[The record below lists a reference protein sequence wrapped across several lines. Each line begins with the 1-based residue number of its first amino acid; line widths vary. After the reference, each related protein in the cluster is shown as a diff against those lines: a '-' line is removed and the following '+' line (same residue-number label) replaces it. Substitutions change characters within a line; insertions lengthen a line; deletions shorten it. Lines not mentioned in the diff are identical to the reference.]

1 MPEDEKEEVPVVS
14 DEDVVEQ
21 LLSELGVDEEM
32 RRELVESG
40 RASEDIL
47 KVEPAAQVRRRLD
60 MEKSIERVRQSLS
73 QVERSLMT
81 VDAAIGRIERSLV
94 PVVLSFL
101 VSLKGN
107 LVSLRTTVIG
117 RSKRK
122 AKTNLQETF
131 VESVVKPVAEEEFA
145 KIEETLTSGMS
156 APIMEKLKEISEDL
170 STSVRAAQE
179 DLAALKASLDDYT
192 QKTVSEVEFLTKEL
206 SLKPRVEVPVE
217 VQERIR
223 GLERRVEELTRDLTL
238 AEQKIQNREAEIG
251 ELKKRLEQSREL
263 IDSLEGTVASLRAA
277 PSVDAS
283 EIADLRQQ
291 LKALEASKDV
301 LQEKLNDALEE
312 LERARERTK
321 GALAQVAAKE
331 LECEDLRTR
340 VDQLEFEVNRYRER
354 LAELDDLKARL
365 ASCES
370 GDMARELNRLKSE
383 LDRVQAA
390 NERLTKEHQAMAEKL
405 AATEARLNRYLDL
418 MHSTDKTKAFMMVEE
433 TGQMT
438 LKEIGRSLGVSPAQV
453 MKWAED
459 FEKLGLVQIVNGE
472 TLVLVER
479 GHQDEPTE

>member
-81 VDAAIGRIERSLV
+81 VDAAIDRIERSLV

-101 VSLKGN
+101 VNLKGN

-192 QKTVSEVEFLTKEL
+192 QKTVTEVEFLTKEL
-206 SLKPRVEVPVE
+206 SLKPRVEVPAE
-217 VQERIR
+217 VQERLR

-238 AEQKIQNREAEIG
+238 AEQKIQNREAETD

-263 IDSLEGTVASLRAA
+263 IDSLEGTVASMRAA

-301 LQEKLNDALEE
+301 LQERLNDALEE

-365 ASCES
+365 ASYES
-370 GDMARELNRLKSE
+370 GDMARELDRLKSE

-405 AATEARLNRYLDL
+405 AATEARLNGYLGL
-418 MHSTDKTKAFMMVEE
+418 MQSTDKTKAFMMVEE

-459 FEKLGLVQIVNGE
+459 FERLGLVKIVNGE

>member
-81 VDAAIGRIERSLV
+81 VDAAIDRIERSLV

-101 VSLKGN
+101 VNLKGN

-156 APIMEKLKEISEDL
+156 APIMEKLEEISEDL

-206 SLKPRVEVPVE
+206 SLK
-217 VQERIR
+217 
-223 GLERRVEELTRDLTL
+223 
-238 AEQKIQNREAEIG
+238 
-251 ELKKRLEQSREL
+251 
-263 IDSLEGTVASLRAA
+263 
-277 PSVDAS
+277 
-283 EIADLRQQ
+283 
-291 LKALEASKDV
+291 
-301 LQEKLNDALEE
+301 
-312 LERARERTK
+312 
-321 GALAQVAAKE
+321 
-331 LECEDLRTR
+331 
-340 VDQLEFEVNRYRER
+340 
-354 LAELDDLKARL
+354 
-365 ASCES
+365 
-370 GDMARELNRLKSE
+370 
-383 LDRVQAA
+383 
-390 NERLTKEHQAMAEKL
+390 
-405 AATEARLNRYLDL
+405 
-418 MHSTDKTKAFMMVEE
+418 
-433 TGQMT
+433 
-438 LKEIGRSLGVSPAQV
+438 
-453 MKWAED
+453 
-459 FEKLGLVQIVNGE
+459 
-472 TLVLVER
+472 
-479 GHQDEPTE
+479 

>member
-81 VDAAIGRIERSLV
+81 VDAAIDRIERSLV

-101 VSLKGN
+101 VNLKGN

-156 APIMEKLKEISEDL
+156 APIMEKLEEISEDL

-206 SLKPRVEVPVE
+206 SLKPRVEVPAE
-217 VQERIR
+217 VQERLR

-238 AEQKIQNREAEIG
+238 AEQKIQNREAEID

-291 LKALEASKDV
+291 LKALEVSKDV
-301 LQEKLNDALEE
+301 LQEKMNDALEE

-365 ASCES
+365 TSYES
-370 GDMARELNRLKSE
+370 GDMARELDRLKSE

-405 AATEARLNRYLDL
+405 AATEARLNGYLDL
-418 MHSTDKTKAFMMVEE
+418 MQSTDKTKAFMMVEE

-459 FEKLGLVQIVNGE
+459 FEKLGLVKMVNGE

>member
-81 VDAAIGRIERSLV
+81 VDAAIDRIERSLV

-101 VSLKGN
+101 VNLKGN

-156 APIMEKLKEISEDL
+156 APIMEKLEEISEDL

-206 SLKPRVEVPVE
+206 SLKPRVEVPAE
-217 VQERIR
+217 VQERLR
-223 GLERRVEELTRDLTL
+223 GLERRLEELTRDLTL
-238 AEQKIQNREAEIG
+238 AEQKIQNREAEID

-291 LKALEASKDV
+291 LKALEVSKDV
-301 LQEKLNDALEE
+301 LQEKMNDALEE

-365 ASCES
+365 TSYES
-370 GDMARELNRLKSE
+370 GDMARELDRLKSE

-405 AATEARLNRYLDL
+405 AATEARLNGYLDL
-418 MHSTDKTKAFMMVEE
+418 MQSTDKTKAFMMVEE

-459 FEKLGLVQIVNGE
+459 FEKLGLVKMVNGE

>member
-81 VDAAIGRIERSLV
+81 VDAAIDRIERSLV

-101 VSLKGN
+101 VNLKGN

-145 KIEETLTSGMS
+145 KIEESLTSGMS
-156 APIMEKLKEISEDL
+156 APIMEKLEEISEDL

-206 SLKPRVEVPVE
+206 SLKPRVEVPAE
-217 VQERIR
+217 VQERLR

-238 AEQKIQNREAEIG
+238 AEQKIQNREAEID

-365 ASCES
+365 TSYES
-370 GDMARELNRLKSE
+370 GDMARELDRLKSE

-405 AATEARLNRYLDL
+405 AATEARLNGYLDL
-418 MHSTDKTKAFMMVEE
+418 MQSTDKTKAFMMVEE

-459 FEKLGLVQIVNGE
+459 FEKLGLVKMVNGE

>member
-1 MPEDEKEEVPVVS
+1 
-14 DEDVVEQ
+14 
-21 LLSELGVDEEM
+21 
-32 RRELVESG
+32 
-40 RASEDIL
+40 
-47 KVEPAAQVRRRLD
+47 
-60 MEKSIERVRQSLS
+60 
-73 QVERSLMT
+73 
-81 VDAAIGRIERSLV
+81 
-94 PVVLSFL
+94 
-101 VSLKGN
+101 
-107 LVSLRTTVIG
+107 
-117 RSKRK
+117 
-122 AKTNLQETF
+122 
-131 VESVVKPVAEEEFA
+131 
-145 KIEETLTSGMS
+145 
-156 APIMEKLKEISEDL
+156 
-170 STSVRAAQE
+170 
-179 DLAALKASLDDYT
+179 
-192 QKTVSEVEFLTKEL
+192 
-206 SLKPRVEVPVE
+206 
-217 VQERIR
+217 R

-238 AEQKIQNREAEIG
+238 AEQKIQNREAEID

-291 LKALEASKDV
+291 LKALEVSKDV
-301 LQEKLNDALEE
+301 LQEKMNDALEE

-365 ASCES
+365 TSYES
-370 GDMARELNRLKSE
+370 GDMARELDRLKSE

-405 AATEARLNRYLDL
+405 AATEARLNGYLDL
-418 MHSTDKTKAFMMVEE
+418 MQSTDKTKAFMMVEE

-459 FEKLGLVQIVNGE
+459 FEKLGLVKMVNGE